1 MCGFGSQFFSGR
13 RHYGQFDRQIGPEA
27 QIDPTPGA
35 LTLVRGNRLI
45 MLLLGL
51 PLVRCFAPMSCL
63 ASRAVPVVTARTVP
77 VKLAHAFDIIALVA
91 LIFLHEDESLTQ
103 ELMPSRVSFNHF
115 RLSRFRTSSAGTGYS
130 YAAKRLWRSNLRT
143 KCRGITAR
151 QKNPSRNHS

>member
-1 MCGFGSQFFSGR
+1 
-13 RHYGQFDRQIGPEA
+13 
-27 QIDPTPGA
+27 
-35 LTLVRGNRLI
+35 
-45 MLLLGL
+45 
-51 PLVRCFAPMSCL
+51 MSCL

-91 LIFLHEDESLTQ
+91 LIFLHESLTQ
-103 ELMPSRVSFNHF
+103 ELMPSKVSFNHF
-115 RLSRFRTSSAGTGYS
+115 RLSGFRASSAVTGYS